1 MFSDQG
7 KEVRDSLVKILN
19 NCESDE
25 DLNKVLDSVTQTNLL
40 ANVFTSVLEK
50 VSNKD
55 KKVIIDGGERQTA
68 KKSKSKSKSKSKKTL
83 YELDVCCESCKKP
96 QKFILSEEE
105 ILHKKHKCLYCKKA
119 DSFKG
124 IKLEDLKK
132 YE

>member
-7 KEVRDSLVKILN
+7 KEARDSLVKILN
-19 NCESDE
+19 DCESDE
-25 DLNKVLDSVTQTNLL
+25 DLNKVLDLVTQTNLF
-40 ANVFTSVLEK
+40 ANVFTSVLGK
-50 VSNKD
+50 VSNED
-55 KKVIIDGGERQTA
+55 KKIIIDGGERQTA
-68 KKSKSKSKSKSKKTL
+68 KNKTKPKSKSKKTL